1 MGPMGQGFEPPPP
14 IQFDDFVEIAI
25 ACLKGTAKAIGS
37 RTVSAIAPW
46 KGPRILSG
54 TSRRRD
60 GENLPGDGVH
70 YSVGR
75 KTILKTDSIK

>member
-14 IQFDDFVEIAI
+14 IQFYDFVEIAI
-25 ACLKGTAKAIGS
+25 ARLKGTAKAIGS

>member
-1 MGPMGQGFEPPPP
+1 MGQGFEPPPP
-14 IQFDDFVEIAI
+14 IQFYNFVEIAV
-25 ACLKGTAKAIGS
+25 ACLKGAEKAIGS
-37 RTVSAIAPW
+37 RAVSAIAPW
-46 KGPRILSG
+46 KGPRILFG